1 MDTSATLAAIE
12 DEEIVVGGAGAYVDM
27 DELKISGVGTSL
39 RGYYTMNEK
48 SGSALSNEIASV
60 PSLAAHRHIVVPES
74 APAGGAVGVNGTL
87 APERVTSTLT
97 LPEKKVTMV
106 EDSTAAIK
114 LNGYASDHVDT
125 PIMVIDV
132 LPNVGKLHYTSA
144 AGKSVSVTTA
154 PFTLPSG
161 IDIVHYTPAANG
173 HSASPGAT
181 YATFSYATEHSVVA
195 GVTSFSVSVA
205 IVVDALPDV
214 PVMKHPGHIS
224 ILENEV
230 AKFCLAGLWVD
241 RGIERTHVHC
251 HGASAARNAVRK
263 WR

>member
-1 MDTSATLAAIE
+1 M
-12 DEEIVVGGAGAYVDM
+12 VGGAGAYVDM
-27 DELKISGVGTSL
+27 DELKISGVGTSV
-39 RGYYTMNEK
+39 RGYYKMNEK
-48 SGSALSNEIASV
+48 SGSALSNEITSV
-60 PSLAAHRHIVVPES
+60 PCLAAHRHIVVPES
-74 APAGGAVGVNGTL
+74 APAPCTTAPPAGTLGVNGTL

-114 LNGYASDHVDT
+114 LNGYASDLLDT

-214 PVMKHPGHIS
+214 PAMKHPGHIS